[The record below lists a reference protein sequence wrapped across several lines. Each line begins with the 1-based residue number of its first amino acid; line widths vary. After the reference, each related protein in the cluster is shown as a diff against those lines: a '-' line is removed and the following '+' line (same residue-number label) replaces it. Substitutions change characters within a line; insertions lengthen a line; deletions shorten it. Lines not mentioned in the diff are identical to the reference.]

1 MSLSDKSLGFQTSF
15 LTYFPLPR
23 TNVGTSF
30 SREVNGTRCD
40 YFDAL
45 GIPYTAVDRRW
56 IEIVTTL
63 ARRQAPKARID
74 FGAVSQTLR
83 RYGMDSQSNYILPA
97 RKALEKLARLHI
109 STTRVGKGTGL
120 EAHQGLDFSL
130 SRKHQI
136 LWARGRTNLVEP
148 ELFDQENYMELS
160 QDFMGFVQNAAPHNQ
175 EHYMNIRSPLTL
187 DMYHWLVTKLYN
199 LREEEIL
206 KWPKLYA
213 QFGQNGNK
221 LNEVQ
226 MKNLRRG
233 LKTSLLEILTKY
245 YPRARVRTTNEG
257 IVLMKSPPLI
267 EPDNKKAGYSLL

>member
-1 MSLSDKSLGFQTSF
+1 MSLTDKSLGFQTSF
-15 LTYFPLPR
+15 LTHFPLPR

-30 SREVNGTRCD
+30 SREVNGIRCT
-40 YFDAL
+40 YFDVL

-63 ARRQAPKARID
+63 ARRQAPIVRIE
-74 FGAVSQTLR
+74 FGAVSETLK
-83 RYGMDSQSNYILPA
+83 RYGMARASNYILPA

-109 STTRVGKGTGL
+109 STTRVAKGGGMV
-120 EAHQGLDFSL
+120 AHQGLDFSF

-136 LWARGRTNLVEP
+136 IWARGRTDLVEP

-160 QDFMGFVQNAAPHNQ
+160 QDFMEFVQNAAPHNQ
-175 EHYMNIRSPLTL
+175 DHYMDIQSPLTL
-187 DMYHWLVTKLYN
+187 DMYHWLVTKLYK
-199 LREEEIL
+199 LRDEELIE
-206 KWPKLYA
+206 WTKLYA
-213 QFGQNGNK
+213 QFGQNGK
-221 LNEVQ
+221 MLNDSQ

-267 EPDNKKAGYSLL
+267 EPDSKKAGYSLL